1 MSKTLEQ
8 AVLKAEKSTATR
20 HAKNTH
26 EAFFQPIVDDA
37 VKNGMTMKQFAK
49 QLSALIKDAQLAEKK
64 KGSGDVS
71 DGIAI
76 FQQWVFERKQKK
88 GIKHSEATDQWKL
101 HKNSL
106 SPEEKSR
113 LAEAF
118 HARRKDKVKV
128 SKSSKKINMAHVRT
142 AFKQKFRSDNKGSSD
157 KDANAAWK
165 EAKDSLTDEQISEY
179 IDAYKAFKKEQEEQ
193 EEKKKAKKKAE
204 EAKEVEDSDNEEI
217 VINSDN
223 EEV

>member
-1 MSKTLEQ
+1 MSKSLDQ
-8 AVLKAEKSTATR
+8 AIQKSQKSVATK
-20 HAKNTH
+20 HAKDTH

-37 VKNGMTMKQFAK
+37 LKNGMTMKQFAK

-76 FQQWVFERKQKK
+76 FQQWVFERKLKK

-101 HKNSL
+101 NKNSL

-118 HARRKDKVKV
+118 HARRKDKVKA

-142 AFKQKFRSDNKGSSD
+142 AFKQKFRSDNKGSTD

-179 IDAYKAFKKEQEEQ
+179 LEAYKAFKKEQEVQ
-193 EEKKKAKKKAE
+193 EEKKKAEKKAK
-204 EAKEVEDSDNEEI
+204 EAKEVAESDSDQD
-217 VINSDN
+217 VVASDSD
-223 EEV
+223 